1 MELSRTPSDAT
12 ISLEDLR
19 VATQVGLLRLQTQE
33 AEAERLTLMR
43 ALVAA
48 EADLSRAFGTHTRCF
63 LVNCQG
69 SHGTGNLA
77 YETEQLHAAI
87 SRYAG
92 LVQETVR
99 SHRHMGDHAEGEV
112 RRGGPTREARPV
124 SSAPKVTLRRAV

>member
-19 VATQVGLLRLQTQE
+19 VATQIGLLRLPTHE
-33 AEAERLTLMR
+33 AEARRVTLMR

-48 EADLSRAFGTHTRCF
+48 EADLNRAFSTHTRCF

-77 YETEQLHAAI
+77 YETEQLHAALT
-87 SRYAG
+87 RYVE

-99 SHRHMGDHAEGEV
+99 LQEHMRDGAVTEV
-112 RRGGPTREARPV
+112 RKGAGTRETRGA
-124 SSAPKVTLRRAV
+124 SGTPKVTLRRAV

>member
-12 ISLEDLR
+12 ICLEDLR
-19 VATQVGLLRLQTQE
+19 VATKIGLLRLPTEE
-33 AEAERLTLMR
+33 AEGKRVTLMR

-48 EADLSRAFGTHTRCF
+48 EADLNRALSTHTRCF

-77 YETEQLHAAI
+77 HETEHLHAAL
-87 SRYAG
+87 SRYAE

-99 SHRHMGDHAEGEV
+99 LHGHMGDGAVAEV
-112 RRGGPTREARPV
+112 RTGAATREPRAV
-124 SSAPKVTLRRAV
+124 AGTPKVTLRRAV

>member
-19 VATQVGLLRLQTQE
+19 EATKIGLLRLPTQE
-33 AEAERLTLMR
+33 GETRRVTLMR

-48 EADLSRAFGTHTRCF
+48 EADLNRAFSTHTRCF

-77 YETEQLHAAI
+77 YETEQLHAALT
-87 SRYAG
+87 RYVE

-99 SHRHMGDHAEGEV
+99 SHQHIGDSTVTEV
-112 RRGGPTREARPV
+112 GKGATTRESRTV
-124 SSAPKVTLRRAV
+124 SGTPKVTLRRAV

>member
-12 ISLEDLR
+12 VSLEDLR
-19 VATQVGLLRLQTQE
+19 VAAQIGLLRLPTQE
-33 AEAERLTLMR
+33 AEAKRLTLMR

-48 EADLSRAFGTHTRCF
+48 EADLNRALGTHARCF

-77 YETEQLHAAI
+77 YETEQLHAALT
-87 SRYAG
+87 RFLE

-99 SHRHMGDHAEGEV
+99 SPQHLGDSAVSEG
-112 RRGGPTREARPV
+112 RRGAATRETGPV
-124 SSAPKVTLRRAV
+124 SGTPKVALRRAV

>member
-19 VATQVGLLRLQTQE
+19 EATKIGLLRLPTQE
-33 AEAERLTLMR
+33 GETRRVTLMR

-48 EADLSRAFGTHTRCF
+48 EADLNRAFSTHTRCF

-77 YETEQLHAAI
+77 YETEQLHAALT
-87 SRYAG
+87 RYVE

-99 SHRHMGDHAEGEV
+99 SHQHIGDSAVTEV
-112 RRGGPTREARPV
+112 RKGATTRESRAV
-124 SSAPKVTLRRAV
+124 SGTPKVTLRRAV